1 MNWLRFLSVT
11 VIALGPV
18 GCAQTES
25 AGERASARRNE
36 VEAVSDKR
44 VIENIEYVPNASSR
58 QKLDLYLPANS
69 KSPVPVVLWIHGGG
83 WSAGSKAKPAAVRL
97 TERGY
102 AVASIGYR
110 LSDEAIFPAQAH
122 DVNAALRWIR
132 ANDAKYNIDGT
143 RVAVW
148 GASAGGQLALLL
160 GVGNNVAELEGEV
173 ETNPKDQLPIR
184 CVIDYFGTVE
194 FRKPKEF
201 PLNNNRIKYLG
212 GKSEDKPQ
220 LAALA
225 TPITHV
231 TPDDA
236 PVLIVH
242 GDADKTVTISHSKA
256 LEESLKAAG
265 VTVKFITVPGAGHGG
280 DKFHT
285 PEVNAEV
292 DAFLDRYLRKN

>member
-1 MNWLRFLSVT
+1 MNWLRILSVT
-11 VIALGPV
+11 VIALGTL
-18 GCAQTES
+18 GCGAKNTS
-25 AGERASARRNE
+25 PGERASARGNE
-36 VEAVSDKR
+36 VATAPDTR
-44 VIENIEYVPNASSR
+44 VIENIEYVANGSNR

-160 GVGNNVAELEGEV
+160 GVGNNVAELEGTV
-173 ETNPKDQLPIR
+173 EESAKDKLPVR

-194 FRKPKEF
+194 FRKPKDF

-292 DAFLDRYLRKN
+292 DAFLAKYLSN